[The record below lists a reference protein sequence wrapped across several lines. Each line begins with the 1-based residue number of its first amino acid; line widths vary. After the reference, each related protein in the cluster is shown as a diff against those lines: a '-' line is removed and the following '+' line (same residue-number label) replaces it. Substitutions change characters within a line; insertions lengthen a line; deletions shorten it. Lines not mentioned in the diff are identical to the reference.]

1 VNDRRAETD
10 VVEHEVRV
18 AAPPEVVFEYFTDPA
33 KLVRWMGDRAT
44 LDPRPGGACRLE
56 INGSE
61 MVGRFVEV
69 DFPRRIVFS
78 WGWSQPFLQVPPEA
92 SEVDV
97 AFEPDGDGTLV
108 RVSHRRLPHEGVAFH
123 KAGWRHYLPR
133 LSVVATGDDPGA
145 DEFADMAFVARAIAA
160 ES

>member
-1 VNDRRAETD
+1 MNEHRAETE

-18 AAPPEVVFEYFTDPA
+18 AARPEVVFDYFTDPT
-33 KLVRWMGDRAT
+33 KLVRWMGDSAT

-56 INGSE
+56 INGAE
-61 MVGRFVEV
+61 VVGRFLEV

-78 WGWSQPFLQVPPEA
+78 WGWSEPFLQVPPEA

-97 AFEPDGDGTLV
+97 EFEADGDGTLV
-108 RVSHRRLPHEGVAFH
+108 RLTHRRLPHAGVPFH
-123 KAGWRHYLPR
+123 KAGWRHYLAR
-133 LSVVATGDDPGA
+133 LSLAATDNDPGE
-145 DEFADMAFVARAIAA
+145 DPFANMAFLARAIAA